1 MNRNRIYIAGL
12 LTAATLIVAAGCK
25 VDHQFDL
32 EKLDPES
39 TVGKGA
45 TIEVGSVSPVYLR
58 DFLKLDGEYIVTDE
72 NGDYRVRFDT
82 DSFPFSVIA
91 PPAAGQDLSYE
102 FEPLQYDM
110 ADLSE
115 MFSDAGQGLVAELP
129 ELEVGLH
136 VDSGVPA
143 VFSFDAVLETAKGG
157 KALRQYSLDK
167 LSVSYGKSDYI
178 LNLNRK
184 ALVTM

>member
-45 TIEVGSVSPVYLR
+45 TIKVGSVSPVYLR

-82 DSFPFSVIA
+82 DSFP
-91 PPAAGQDLSYE
+91 YNK
-102 FEPLQYDM
+102 
-110 ADLSE
+110 
-115 MFSDAGQGLVAELP
+115 
-129 ELEVGLH
+129 
-136 VDSGVPA
+136 
-143 VFSFDAVLETAKGG
+143 AKKRKTFHIRNWIG
-157 KALRQYSLDK
+157 KK
-167 LSVSYGKSDYI
+167 L
-178 LNLNRK
+178 
-184 ALVTM
+184 